1 MDQKTLQIILK
12 VCRRLAPRYTFG
24 YYSVEDIEQES
35 FIFALAA
42 LPRYDESISCLEN
55 FLHVHVSNKLKTF
68 KRDHYVRNDFTCK
81 YCGRKDP
88 NCEYCKRREWK
99 HLKKKHLMEPIDIDN
114 VNDEHEKSM
123 HTRSN
128 VSEETELDELFSI
141 INQNL
146 DVYLR
151 QDYLKML
158 EGISIPKS
166 KKQLIEAKILEIL
179 SEYNYYDE
187 YSRK

>member
-1 MDQKTLQIILK
+1 
-12 VCRRLAPRYTFG
+12 
-24 YYSVEDIEQES
+24 
-35 FIFALAA
+35 
-42 LPRYDESISCLEN
+42 
-55 FLHVHVSNKLKTF
+55 
-68 KRDHYVRNDFTCK
+68 
-81 YCGRKDP
+81 
-88 NCEYCKRREWK
+88 
-99 HLKKKHLMEPIDIDN
+99 MEPIDIDN

-158 EGISIPKS
+158 EGIPIPKS